1 MFLQFSLISKIAG
14 TEQCKMEPT
23 YVSPAQKIMP
33 WVSQQQEGKQGKEF
47 STMLEKLM
55 AMFSWRKVVDFG
67 TVVYFVII

>member
-1 MFLQFSLISKIAG
+1 
-14 TEQCKMEPT
+14 MEPT

-55 AMFSWRKVVDFG
+55 AMFSWRKVVGFG
-67 TVVYFVII
+67 TVVHFVII

>member
-1 MFLQFSLISKIAG
+1 
-14 TEQCKMEPT
+14 MEPT

-67 TVVYFVII
+67 TVVYFVIIWQIIPNYELIKFKRFISC

>member
-1 MFLQFSLISKIAG
+1 
-14 TEQCKMEPT
+14 MEPT

-55 AMFSWRKVVDFG
+55 AMFNWRKVVGFVI
-67 TVVYFVII
+67 VVHFVII